1 MLRFT
6 KRRRRRRIPAF
17 VSALVRE
24 GPDFQSGRQA
34 VETENALQRVRY
46 QDSLQYLLWLLEPPS
61 AKRTG
66 VCCLK
71 HQLSD
76 AIALMKTNGN
86 SAFVKPS
93 FDNIPVENLLFD
105 FENPRLT
112 MGEDIKTDKEMV
124 RVLWHDMAVDE
135 IVDSIAANGFFRE
148 EPLIAIPNDPK
159 KIDPKNDRFI
169 VVEGNRRLAAVRL
182 LLNEDLQ
189 REVGAKEI
197 PPVDRKLRQDLQRL
211 PVGVYGKREQVWAY
225 LGFRHINGPK
235 PWDALGKAQFVARVY
250 EEQGV
255 DLDQIAKQIGDRNV
269 TVKRLYRGFT
279 LLRQAETQ
287 AKFDRD
293 DANAYR
299 FFFSHLYTAADQDEF
314 QKFLGINAENSL
326 RKDPVPKKKLRE
338 LSELMLWIYGSRAKN
353 KEPLVQSQNPD
364 LNTLREVLRAPEGIS
379 ALRAGYS
386 LDRAHEISI
395 GDPQRFRE
403 AMTRAREDLVQA
415 NGTVINGYNGES
427 ELLSVSE
434 EIVRLAGR
442 VNDEVH
448 KVHSGKKTKTR
459 G

>member
-1 MLRFT
+1 
-6 KRRRRRRIPAF
+6 
-17 VSALVRE
+17 V
-24 GPDFQSGRQA
+24 
-34 VETENALQRVRY
+34 
-46 QDSLQYLLWLLEPPS
+46 PS
-61 AKRTG
+61 FSFDIGAG

-71 HQLSD
+71 QQMLEAS
-76 AIALMKTNGN
+76 ALMKMKGN
-86 SAFVKPS
+86 SAFVKPE
-93 FDNIPVENLLFD
+93 FYDIPVENLLFD

-112 MGEDIKTDKEMV
+112 MGEEIKTDKDML
-124 RVLWHDMAVDE
+124 RVLWRDMAVDE
-135 IVDSIAANGFFRE
+135 IVDSISANGFFKE
-148 EPLIAIPNDPK
+148 EPLIAIPQDAK
-159 KIDPKNDRFI
+159 KANPEKDKFI

-182 LLNEDLQ
+182 LLDVNLQ
-189 REVGAKEI
+189 REVGATGI
-197 PPVDRKLRQDLQRL
+197 SPIDQKLRQDVQRL
-211 PVGVYGKREQVWAY
+211 PVGVYREREQVWAY

-250 EEQGV
+250 EDQGV
-255 DLDQIAKQIGDRNV
+255 DLNQIARQIGDRNV

-287 AKFDRD
+287 ANFDRD

-314 QKFLGINAENSL
+314 QKFLGIDAEGSL
-326 RKDPVPKKKLRE
+326 KKNPVPKKKLRE
-338 LSELMLWIYGSRAKN
+338 LGELMLWFYGSRAKK
-353 KEPLVQSQNPD
+353 KEPLVQTQNPD

-415 NGTVINGYNGES
+415 NGTVINGYDGES

-434 EIVRLAGR
+434 EIVRLATR
-442 VNDEVH
+442 VDDEVH
-448 KVHSGKKTKTR
+448 KVHSGKRTKTR
-459 G
+459 A

>member
-1 MLRFT
+1 M
-6 KRRRRRRIPAF
+6 
-17 VSALVRE
+17 V
-24 GPDFQSGRQA
+24 RQA
-34 VETENALQRVRY
+34 
-46 QDSLQYLLWLLEPPS
+46 
-61 AKRTG
+61 
-66 VCCLK
+66 
-71 HQLSD
+71 
-76 AIALMKTNGN
+76 N
-86 SAFVKPS
+86 SSFVKPV
-93 FDNIPVENLLFD
+93 FHDILVDNLLFD

-112 MGEDIKTDKEMV
+112 MGQDIKTDKDMV

-148 EPLIAIPNDPK
+148 EPLIAIASNPQ
-159 KIDPKNDRFI
+159 KIDPQKDKFT

-182 LLNEDLQ
+182 LLSEDLQ
-189 REVGAKEI
+189 REVGAKEV
-197 PPVDRKLRQDLQRL
+197 PPVNRNLRQDLQRL
-211 PVGVYGKREQVWAY
+211 PVGVYEKREQVWAY

-314 QKFLGINAENSL
+314 QKFLGISAENSL
-326 RKDPVPKKKLRE
+326 KKDPVPKRRLRE
-338 LSELMLWIYGSRAKN
+338 LSELMFWIYGSRAKN
-353 KEPLVQSQNPD
+353 KEPLVQTQNPD
-364 LNTLREVLRAPEGIS
+364 LNTLREVLRSPEGIS

-386 LDRAHEISI
+386 LDRAHEISV
-395 GDPQRFRE
+395 GDTQRFRE

-415 NGTVINGYNGES
+415 NGTVINGYDGES

-434 EIVRLAGR
+434 EIVKLASR
-442 VNDEVH
+442 VDDEVH
-448 KVHSGKKTKTR
+448 KVHSGKKARTR